1 MARSRKTTEGA
12 STFTIREVTRATWPD
27 MEALFESRG
36 APGYCWCMAWRQTA
50 EEVRHTD
57 RASRKRMMKSRV
69 DAGTPVGLLAYDG
82 DVPVAWCSVAP
93 RETYR
98 KGLVDPRPGDEAE
111 RIWSVVCFYAKRA
124 YRGRGVFAQLL
135 DRAAEVA
142 RAHGATLLEA
152 YPVDPDSPSY
162 RFGGFVPAYERRG
175 FVEVG
180 RAGSRRHVMRLRLDE
195 G

>member
-1 MARSRKTTEGA
+1 M
-12 STFTIREVTRATWPD
+12 
-27 MEALFESRG
+27 
-36 APGYCWCMAWRQTA
+36 
-50 EEVRHTD
+50 
-57 RASRKRMMKSRV
+57 
-69 DAGTPVGLLAYDG
+69 
-82 DVPVAWCSVAP
+82 
-93 RETYR
+93 
-98 KGLVDPRPGDEAE
+98 
-111 RIWSVVCFYAKRA
+111 VCFYAKRA